1 MILVVVVV
9 VVVVAII
16 GSIVLLQSGRLD
28 SHARATAATRTAAAR
43 IIMVVV
49 HINGRV
55 HSRSLFWRVHGGLSV
70 GL

>member
-1 MILVVVVV
+1 MILVLV

-28 SHARATAATRTAAAR
+28 SHARTATTRTAAAAAR